1 MESSNWKSA
10 RLNAVNGSNNSPTTH
25 MPNNTINISF
35 DILGLQ
41 GAERVKNKAGDDCV
55 LIVLPKSRMNAH
67 SNGKV
72 YCSLD
77 VKANRDGEDKFGKT
91 HFCSEASTKE
101 ERANKQ
107 FMPIIGSGKEFVFGG
122 QKQSRPAQRQHGSVP
137 AKEHPLMKDDPDDDL
152 TF

>member
-1 MESSNWKSA
+1 
-10 RLNAVNGSNNSPTTH
+10 

-77 VKANRDGEDKFGKT
+77 VKANKDGEDKFGKT
-91 HFCSEASTKE
+91 HFCAESSTKE

-122 QKQSRPAQRQHGSVP
+122 QNQRQTQRQAPRHQHGSVP
-137 AKEHPLMKDDPDDDL
+137 AQDHPLMQDSGANDEIPW
-152 TF
+152 